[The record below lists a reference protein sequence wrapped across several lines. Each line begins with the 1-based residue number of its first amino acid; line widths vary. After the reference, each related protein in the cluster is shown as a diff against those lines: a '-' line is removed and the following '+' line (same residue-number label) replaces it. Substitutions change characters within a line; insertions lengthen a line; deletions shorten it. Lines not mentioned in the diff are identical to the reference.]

1 MTKASFKK
9 NEECPLFGFD
19 SSPAAVERMVDQD
32 ELEKVMCNSE
42 AVREMSSFEHA
53 PKSAQMARSD

>member
-32 ELEKVMCNSE
+32 EHEKVM
-42 AVREMSSFEHA
+42 R
-53 PKSAQMARSD
+53 